1 MMAPQQTARDAERWQ
16 AVLRRDPGF
25 DGMFWYGVLTTGI
38 YCRPHC
44 PSRPRR
50 ENVMFFTTA
59 DAARAAGLR
68 ACKRCRPDKE
78 HDYGNS

>member
-25 DGMFWYGVLTTGI
+25 DGVFWYGVLTTGI

-68 ACKRCRPDKE
+68 ACKCCRPDKE
-78 HDYGNS
+78 HDHGNS